1 MKHLNGFGKRY
12 FSLAIIAMYSTL
24 YKLCKMHNNYQY
36 HLKAFEYLPLSQAPP
51 FYNQTFIQK

>member
-24 YKLCKMHNNYQY
+24 YKLCRADSSYMY
-36 HLKAFEYLPLSQAPP
+36 HMKAFEYLPLKTAPP
-51 FYNQTFIQK
+51 RLIES

>member
-24 YKLCKMHNNYQY
+24 FKLSTLDNNYKY
-36 HLKAFEYLPLSQAPP
+36 HLKAFEYLPCSQAPP
-51 FYNQTFIQK
+51 S

>member
-24 YKLCKMHNNYQY
+24 IKLCTIDTNHQY
-36 HLKAFEYLPLSQAPP
+36 HLLAFAYQEYKTSPP
-51 FYNQTFIQK
+51 ILNFNQ